1 MDGNKM
7 RNKNGF
13 TLIESMVAM
22 TVLLIGILGV
32 MAMQY
37 YAITGNASS
46 RELRTATSLTAEL
59 IDQLLGTPYDNM
71 VTLGNQTEAPLTV
84 GDFDTESSFAAA
96 TGGISFSRAYWIAG
110 GCTRIIS
117 TPDNLC
123 AGSADNFTCDAANL
137 TTAPISVIRAK
148 TCWIDRNG
156 INHSVAITRKRTDLL

>member
-1 MDGNKM
+1 M
-7 RNKNGF
+7 RNENGF

-46 RELRTATSLTAEL
+46 RDLRVATSLTTEL
-59 IDQLLGTPYDNM
+59 IDQLLGTPYANM
-71 VTLGNQTEAPLTV
+71 LTLVQPGIQPPLTL
-84 GDFDTESSFAAA
+84 GDFDSESSFTAA

-137 TTAPISVIRAK
+137 PTAPISVIRAK
-148 TCWIDRNG
+148 TCWTDRNG
-156 INHSVAITRKRTDLL
+156 TNHSVAITRKRTDLL

>member
-7 RNKNGF
+7 RNENGF
-13 TLIESMVAM
+13 TLIEVMVAM

-46 RELRTATSLTAEL
+46 RDLRVATSLTTEL
-59 IDQLLGTPYDNM
+59 LDQLLGTPYNNM
-71 VTLGNQTEAPLTV
+71 VTLGNGTEPPLTV
-84 GDFDTESSFAAA
+84 ADFDSDSSFTAA

-110 GCTRIIS
+110 GCERIIS

-123 AGSADNFTCDAANL
+123 IGSADAFVCDPGNI
-137 TTAPISVIRAK
+137 TTAPTSMIRAK
-148 TCWIDRNG
+148 TCWADRNG
-156 INHSVAITRKRTDLL
+156 TNHSVSITRKRTNLL